1 MARRPDL
8 SRSVPIYGFVSKCP
22 KYLTSLSSFTPHAP
36 KTCSNV
42 AFFSVQTHPAFIIVK
57 IFFCGNISA
66 SGGVSVVK
74 KKKKHSNSHFRS
86 VFDEEFFFFFFL
98 TDVLFFEARL
108 N

>member
-74 KKKKHSNSHFRS
+74 KNTQIVISGQCLMKNFL
-86 VFDEEFFFFFFL
+86 FFF
-98 TDVLFFEARL
+98 D
-108 N
+108 